1 VIISR
6 FGSNCLCQSR
16 LAKPRPNTRGLSL
29 CLALLGAPG
38 CVSYGSHLS
47 ATPTPPGERE
57 YSVNADGLLVDR
69 GFGRQVLPNPEASMR
84 WGLSRAL
91 DFGVRA
97 NALGAEA
104 SSRVGLLQRDR
115 YRFTIVPLLGGGFVP
130 ATNQDTG
137 LVTTTA
143 GVVLLQGLTLGSA
156 TEVVLGLRTQV
167 RLDLNAV
174 AVREDFSAANWSL
187 VPGASFGVR
196 FPISQRVF
204 LFPEL
209 VLLAPRSLEGEGWQ
223 VPLLQGGIGV
233 QWGSRRAVSPAHSP
247 P

>member
-1 VIISR
+1 MA
-6 FGSNCLCQSR
+6 LAPR
-16 LAKPRPNTRGLSL
+16 LGL

-47 ATPTPPGERE
+47 ATPTPPGQRE
-57 YSVNADGLLVDR
+57 YSLNADGLIMDR

-84 WGLSRAL
+84 WGLTQRL
-91 DFGVRA
+91 DFGLRV

-104 SSRVGLLQRDR
+104 SSRIALLQRGR
-115 YRFTIVPLLGGGFVP
+115 YRFTVAPLLGGGFVP

-137 LVTTTA
+137 LATTTA
-143 GVVLLQGLTLGSA
+143 GVLLLNGFTLGA
-156 TEVVLGLRTQV
+156 DTEVVVGLRSQV

-187 VPGASFGVR
+187 VPGGSVGVR

-209 VLLAPRSLEGEGWQ
+209 VVLVPRSLEGGGVQ
-223 VPLLQGGIGV
+223 APILQGGIGI
-233 QWGSRRAVSPAHSP
+233 QWESRRAAGPAHSP